1 MYAPASCWA
10 DTHRL
15 TDWPD
20 CEASSTLQETA
31 KTFSSEVSE
40 KAKYDVFMSAMRLDE
55 VNERLTQAQIMIEQI
70 NNITAEQETR
80 LEVKLAC

>member
-1 MYAPASCWA
+1 MLRGQLCPTGWQSAISTDLPCPA
-10 DTHRL
+10 
-15 TDWPD
+15 
-20 CEASSTLQETA
+20 LQETA

-40 KAKYDVFMSAMRLDE
+40 KAKYEGFMSAMRLDE

-80 LEVKLAC
+80 LKVRPTS